1 MSNQLSVSAPGR
13 ICLFGEHQDY
23 LGLPVITAAID
34 LRVTVSGGFSSDDKN
49 RIYQPDIG
57 EYDVF
62 SSHFPLS
69 YSKERD
75 YYKSALNV
83 LQRAGLDL
91 RRSVEV
97 VVNGEIPI
105 NSGTSSSSALIV
117 AWIAFLLKQAD
128 DVRAED
134 RLLIAKLAHRA
145 EVLEFEEPGGM
156 MDHFAT
162 AFGGVQFIDFS
173 DANGPQKLRDDLGA
187 FVLGDSMQPKDTKGI
202 LARVKNG
209 ALDGLRIVGK
219 DIHQISADDV
229 KSFENK
235 LNTTQC
241 QVLRANIANR
251 GITSAARRLM
261 QDDHFDR
268 AQFGRLLSEHH
279 EQLRNGLDISTPKIE
294 RMINAAMDAGALG
307 AKINGSGGGGCMFAY
322 APEHTQPVAQAI
334 KSQGG
339 RAYIIHVDKGVAF
352 EML

>member
-1 MSNQLSVSAPGR
+1 MPNLLSVSAPGR

-34 LRVTVSGGFSSDDKN
+34 LRVTISGGFSIDEKN

-62 SSHFPLS
+62 SLHFPLS

-91 RRSVEV
+91 RRAVEV
-97 VVNGEIPI
+97 VVKGEIPI

-117 AWIAFLLKQAD
+117 AWIGFLLKMAGD
-128 DVRAED
+128 ERAHD
-134 RLLIAKLAHRA
+134 PLLIAKLAHRA

-162 AFGGVQFIDFS
+162 AFGGVQFIDFN
-173 DANGPQKLRDDLGA
+173 DAGGPEKLRDDLGT

-202 LARVKNG
+202 LARVKDG
-209 ALDGLRIVGK
+209 ALEGLRIVGK
-219 DIHQISADDV
+219 DIHDISFDDV
-229 KSFENK
+229 NAFEDK
-235 LNTTQC
+235 LSKTQY
-241 QVLRANIANR
+241 QVLCANIANR
-251 GITSAARRLM
+251 GITLAARKLM
-261 QDDHFDR
+261 TSENFDR
-268 AQFGRLLSEHH
+268 QKLGELLTEHH
-279 EQLRNGLDISTPKIE
+279 RQLRDGLQISTPKIE
-294 RMINAAMDAGALG
+294 RMINAALNAGALG

-322 APEHTQPVAQAI
+322 APEHAHAVAQAI
-334 KSQGG
+334 QAQGG
-339 RAYIIHVDKGVAF
+339 RAYIIHVDRGVTF
-352 EML
+352 KPE